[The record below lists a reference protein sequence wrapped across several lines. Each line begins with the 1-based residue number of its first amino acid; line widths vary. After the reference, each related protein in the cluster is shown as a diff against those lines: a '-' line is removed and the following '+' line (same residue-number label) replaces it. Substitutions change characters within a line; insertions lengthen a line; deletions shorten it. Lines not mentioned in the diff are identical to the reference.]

1 MPYPEIIAISIG
13 FHEDGCKVVGGNK
26 SKAAQKYGGIYEQG
40 WTSKRAAKPEL
51 PRLLQQD
58 GVVA

>member
-1 MPYPEIIAISIG
+1 
-13 FHEDGCKVVGGNK
+13 VGGIK
-26 SKAAQKYGGIYEQG
+26 SKAAQKYGGIYEQRC
-40 WTSKRAAKPEL
+40 TSKRAAKLEL